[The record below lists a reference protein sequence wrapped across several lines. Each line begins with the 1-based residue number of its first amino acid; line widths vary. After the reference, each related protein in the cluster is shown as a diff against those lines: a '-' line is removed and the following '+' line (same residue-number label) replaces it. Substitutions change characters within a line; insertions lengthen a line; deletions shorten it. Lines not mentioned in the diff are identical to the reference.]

1 MASLLK
7 LKKSSVSGKVPTA
20 ADLEYG
26 ELAINYADGVLYYK
40 DSTNNINS
48 IGVQGIVGSQGITG
62 AQGIQGAGAGLAVT
76 EYINYTY
83 TADGNTT
90 TYAATSGVNVN
101 NVLVT
106 LNGILQRPTVDY
118 TISGSNIVLDVAPA
132 SGVVVQIRV
141 LGGLIGP
148 QGVAGSG
155 SQGTAGTLMQTSLI
169 NSSNTISNTITGVT
183 ALRFDSDSGFD
194 LTDLGNGAV
203 KVGMNSTFKTWQV
216 DGQTDLVATGLD
228 TIKFIAGTG
237 IQITTNSST
246 NPKSIT
252 FTNSISQAQSAQGV
266 QGVQG
271 ISGYIGADGSQGTTG
286 SQGIQGTIG
295 SQGIEGSQGTTGSQG
310 IEGSQGTSG
319 SQGIQGTTGSQ
330 GIQGTIGSQG
340 IQGSQ
345 GTTGS
350 QGIEGSQGTSGS
362 QGIQG
367 TTGSQGIQGTTGSQ
381 GIEGSQ
387 GTTGSQGIQGTTG
400 SQGIEGSQGTS
411 GSQGI
416 QGTTGSQGIEGSQG
430 TSGSQGIQGTT
441 GNQGIEGSQ
450 GTTGSQGIQGT
461 TGSQGI
467 QGITGSQGIEGSQG
481 TSGSQGIQ
489 GTTGS
494 QGIQG
499 TTGIQGIQGSGTQG
513 TSGSQGIQGT
523 GIQGTTGSQGIQGIT
538 GSQGVQGSGTQG
550 TDGIQGIQGP
560 AGPSGGGGAGT
571 SNYGGVGYLTY
582 NYVGNGSTTTFATNS
597 EISEVNVDNILVTEN
612 GILQVPTTDYTV
624 TNTNVIFTTAPA
636 TGTNIQI
643 RILGLRGLQGTTG
656 LQGRQGIQG
665 VQGLHGQFAGQGVQ
679 GNQGTQGLSSQL
691 ERHYH
696 IPGTIGISTGT
707 NRWWIQ
713 SNSLITQLRAQVTT
727 APTGTSIII
736 NINKN
741 GSQTAQLTIA
751 ATTNSTESI
760 VNISATKDDY
770 FTVDVIQKG
779 SIIAGIDLV
788 ISFLYRRI

>member
-40 DSTNNINS
+40 NSTNTISS
-48 IGVQGIVGSQGITG
+48 IGIQGIVGSQGIAG
-62 AQGIQGAGAGLAVT
+62 AQGVQGAGAGLAVT

-90 TYAATSGVNVN
+90 TYTATSGVNVN

-340 IQGSQ
+340 IQGS
-345 GTTGS
+345 
-350 QGIEGSQGTSGS
+350 
-362 QGIQG
+362 
-367 TTGSQGIQGTTGSQ
+367 
-381 GIEGSQ
+381 
-387 GTTGSQGIQGTTG
+387 
-400 SQGIEGSQGTS
+400 
-411 GSQGI
+411 